1 MEDLLWPDNWDK
13 QPIGADSKKVICH
26 LVTVP
31 PHSQEYEEALL
42 NFKIAL
48 PSEVCQ
54 IVELKRIQNPD
65 VYQQYSIMR
74 AEMQHEVYTQRLQ
87 GRESTVSWHKQGS
100 M

>member
-1 MEDLLWPDNWDK
+1 M
-13 QPIGADSKKVICH
+13 ICH

-48 PSEVCQ
+48 PSEACQ
-54 IVELKRIQNPD
+54 IIELKRIQNPD

-74 AEMQHEVYTQRLQ
+74 AEMQHEVQKGFKVESQLFHGTGKEACEQINHQ
-87 GRESTVSWHKQGS
+87 GFNRAYAEKNSKVAV
-100 M
+100 